1 MYILACSQTLKT
13 VWSCAPSTAVRSYCD
28 PFDQLTHCAPLST
41 FWFQVTTPRVQTPS
55 PPPGSSASTRLER
68 AAAAVAAVTASAP
81 STSSLSSSWLPMSL
95 WPKAKEQQ
103 VWRAPYSIKHTH
115 THTHTHARARTHT
128 HTHARARARTHT
140 HTPHLRSATSC
151 RAVVS
156 QNPTDSLCPHSTC
169 VASIPHAC
177 DYYIRPL

>member
-115 THTHTHARARTHT
+115 THTHTHTRARAHTHTHTRARTHAHA
-128 HTHARARARTHT
+128 HTTLAISYFVSRRRLTESNRLT
-140 HTPHLRSATSC
+140 LSSLDLRC
-151 RAVVS
+151 IY
-156 QNPTDSLCPHSTC
+156 PTCL
-169 VASIPHAC
+169 
-177 DYYIRPL
+177 